1 MAECG
6 KDGNKE
12 NRELQ
17 EIIIAEIK
25 RVHGTHKAAEAD
37 SITSTLAKKHGLSNS
52 EVAIN
57 LQFLIA
63 SGKILKRAREGD
75 ADSLVFPKDNEKKSE
90 KVSVKKKLNAQK
102 GNSILTENFE
112 VQETNVTVAIGDL
125 VRSLNMTNE
134 LLQKERYFSKDLL
147 IENNNLKIAIKE
159 KEFEN
164 RELNTRIRL
173 FSQDPLRTFTKP
185 SSPKGIFRCS
195 EKRQPIPTAPI
206 VDLEKSEDNET
217 AAQRSKNT
225 RNLKHR
231 EGPPSKRR
239 GKPATYILGDSMVKD
254 IKGFK
259 IAKATGNEE
268 QIYVKSFSGAN
279 VNDMKSHVVP
289 TLNRAPQK
297 IILHCGTNDLS
308 SKQTPAEIASNIVA
322 LATEMK
328 DEENEILVSGLVSRN
343 DELNGKAI
351 EVNKFLSRKCSFQ
364 NITFIDNSNIDER
377 CHLNGSGLHLNYGG
391 TCLLANNFL
400 NTIGF

>member
-1 MAECG
+1 M
-6 KDGNKE
+6 
-12 NRELQ
+12 
-17 EIIIAEIK
+17 
-25 RVHGTHKAAEAD
+25 
-37 SITSTLAKKHGLSNS
+37 
-52 EVAIN
+52 
-57 LQFLIA
+57 
-63 SGKILKRAREGD
+63 
-75 ADSLVFPKDNEKKSE
+75 
-90 KVSVKKKLNAQK
+90 
-102 GNSILTENFE
+102 
-112 VQETNVTVAIGDL
+112 
-125 VRSLNMTNE
+125 
-134 LLQKERYFSKDLL
+134 
-147 IENNNLKIAIKE
+147 
-159 KEFEN
+159 
-164 RELNTRIRL
+164 
-173 FSQDPLRTFTKP
+173 
-185 SSPKGIFRCS
+185 
-195 EKRQPIPTAPI
+195 
-206 VDLEKSEDNET
+206 
-217 AAQRSKNT
+217 
-225 RNLKHR
+225 
-231 EGPPSKRR
+231 
-239 GKPATYILGDSMVKD
+239 
-254 IKGFK
+254 
-259 IAKATGNEE
+259 AKATGNEE